1 MKKKFIFLAKTVAVS
16 VIALFSTRVSAQYN
30 LEWAKEYVAS
40 DGYHSLGAVT
50 YDTEGNYY
58 SWGFFQDSIRVNFE
72 SLGYDLGSSGQ
83 SVYIA
88 KYNTNS
94 ELIWAK
100 LLDVDGVNSYVNHGA
115 LKVDAQGNIYAY
127 GRYAAATSGA
137 QMDINPGSEVTLF
150 PALPPTGQNSDF
162 SFILKLDS
170 NGNFLWVKEILG
182 ASALGYLSSRHMDID
197 AEGNIYV
204 AADYTTIVNFGAPQN
219 IAFSNTSKS
228 FYLAKYT
235 SAGDFVWAKEF
246 AGAVSSSFLKQLT
259 SLKVQNEN
267 LYISGWYYGNLDL
280 DPGAAVDTLS
290 AVAEN
295 ISFIVQLDTA
305 GTYVFAKRLIGS
317 GNYINDLAVDVT
329 GNIYA
334 VGDFYGTVDF
344 DPNAGVTNLVAV
356 GAAND
361 SDAFIMK
368 LNNTGEL
375 SWAKRVGAD
384 EFDRASACIIDDNG
398 KLLVTG
404 IFSGDVDFDPGNGVA
419 EQEGI
424 AEIDC
429 FLLRLDADGNYETSH
444 VWGGDMFDDAIGIF
458 QDNANGIVIH
468 GLNGSSDMD
477 YSGIERGGISGLV
490 YLMKIS
496 PDNSVSVD
504 ELTLDSSV
512 SIFPNPASNQF
523 QIKDLENGTQIKIS
537 NVSGRVVYSGTAN
550 NNLMIVSTQD
560 WSNGL
565 YLIQTELNGVVQQ
578 QKLMVQK

>member
-1 MKKKFIFLAKTVAVS
+1 MKKKFIFLAKIVAVS
-16 VIALFSTRVSAQYN
+16 AVALFSTRASAQYN

-40 DGYHSLGAVT
+40 DGYHTLGDVT
-50 YDTEGNYY
+50 YDMAGNYY

-72 SLGYDLGSSGQ
+72 SSGFDLGSSGQ

-88 KYNTNS
+88 KYNTNG

-100 LLDVDGVNSYVNHGA
+100 LLDVDGANSYVNHGA

-182 ASALGYLSSRHMDID
+182 ASALGDLSSRHMDID

-235 SAGDFVWAKEF
+235 GAGDFVWAKEF
-246 AGAVSSSFLKQLT
+246 AGAIPTSFLKQLT
-259 SLKVQNEN
+259 SLVVQNEN

-280 DPGAAVDTLS
+280 NPGADVDTLS
-290 AVAEN
+290 SVAEAM
-295 ISFIVQLDTA
+295 SFIVQLDTA

-317 GNYINDLAVDVT
+317 GNYINDLAVDAT

-334 VGDFYGTVDF
+334 VGEFYGTVDF
-344 DPNAGVTNLVAV
+344 DPNAGVTNLVSV

-361 SDAFIMK
+361 SDAFLMK

-384 EFDRASACIIDDNG
+384 GYDLANACTIDNNG

-444 VWGGDMFDDAIGIF
+444 VWGGDMFDYAFGIF
-458 QDNANGIVIH
+458 QDNDNNILIH
-468 GLNGSSDMD
+468 GNNGSTNMD
-477 YSGIERGGISGLV
+477 YSGIERGGPSGLI

-504 ELTLDSSV
+504 ELTLDSGV
-512 SIFPNPASNQF
+512 LIFPNPASDQF

-537 NVSGRVVYSGTAN
+537 DISGRVVYSGTAN

-565 YLIQTELNGVVQQ
+565 YLIQTELNGAVQK
-578 QKLMVQK
+578 QKLMVSK